1 MARIKTIL
9 SATVAA
15 FTLTASPA
23 LPDSVKHCPPG
34 LAKKSH
40 SGHNDHAH
48 WRRGDRVQGV

>member
-9 SATVAA
+9 AATVAA
-15 FTLTASPA
+15 FTLTAGPA
-23 LPDSVKHCPPG
+23 LPDSFKHCPPG

-48 WRRGDRVQGV
+48 WRRGDRVHGV